1 MNVPT
6 FLPTLSRHFEPRIA
20 ADYCAGRGGRTTNIR
35 VSEEVGLPKHIKTLS
50 KGAGEINPLTKNNY
64 FEPVPHPRS
73 FTPEK
78 LRAAQAN
85 GLALVRYRTRGA
97 SEQAK
102 VGADA
107 CLCPTAY
114 SPLTLSSESATNL

>member
-85 GLALVRYRTRGA
+85 GLALVGTEPVGRLSRPKLVLTLA
-97 SEQAK
+97 SAR
-102 VGADA
+102 
-107 CLCPTAY
+107 TAY